1 MARRKEERKRRAR
14 YEKRSVIQCGRGGRR
29 DGRIGGAPAIWNDLL
44 FMLSVPLDGVLRCGK
59 VESVRCAT

>member
-1 MARRKEERKRRAR
+1 MEGSEEPRPH
-14 YEKRSVIQCGRGGRR
+14 G
-29 DGRIGGAPAIWNDLL
+29 NDLL